1 MPITLEDMLK
11 RLPKVRREKIR
22 RRTREL
28 LEEYASLQELRMART
43 QSQTS
48 MARTMKIN
56 QSAISKLER
65 RKDMHISTLRS
76 LIQAMGGEL
85 ELVVKFPDRPPVKLS
100 GLSNMDC

>member
-22 RRTREL
+22 RRTQEL
-28 LEEYASLQELRMART
+28 LAEYASLQELRMARS

-48 MARTMKIN
+48 MARRMKVK

-76 LIQAMGGEL
+76 LIQAMGGKL
-85 ELVVKFPDRPPVKLS
+85 ELLARFPKSKPIRIKQFEE
-100 GLSNMDC
+100 